1 MTKEI
6 IALESI
12 AQRIL
17 VLRGQMVMIDADLA
31 ELYDVDTKRL
41 NEQVKRNIERF
52 PSDFM
57 FQLSAEEKI
66 EVVANCDHLAK
77 LKYSQTLPQGGE
89 RVKQLFSPLEPLSP
103 NANATVGASLL
114 AKQTDRQQ
122 AGSYTS
128 DAQRS
133 AKQRGISLIEL
144 IIFIVIISVALT
156 GILLVMNQTTAHSAD
171 PMVRKQALA
180 IAESILEEVELMPFT
195 YCDPDDPAAG
205 LDTTVDTTPC
215 TLPAGGEDAAMGPEA
230 GETRYS
236 ATTPFDNVSDY
247 HGFNMPANSIMDIT
261 NTNTGVNGY
270 TLQPITVAAI
280 DYGGIT
286 AASGD
291 ALLITVTV
299 TDPSGTDIVLE
310 GIRTRYSPRSLP

>member
-1 MTKEI
+1 MNNAEDNYQI
-6 IALESI
+6 IRQIQDGRDFL
-12 AQRIL
+12 L
-17 VLRGQMVMIDADLA
+17 TMI
-31 ELYDVDTKRL
+31 
-41 NEQVKRNIERF
+41 EQN
-52 PSDFM
+52 P
-57 FQLSAEEKI
+57 
-66 EVVANCDHLAK
+66 
-77 LKYSQTLPQGGE
+77 
-89 RVKQLFSPLEPLSP
+89 
-103 NANATVGASLL
+103 SLL
-114 AKQTDRQQ
+114 KTAEPRIRELFK
-122 AGSYTS
+122 YE
-128 DAQRS
+128 RS
-133 AKQRGISLIEL
+133 EDVTPIGKQRGISLIEL

-195 YCDPDDPAAG
+195 YCDPDDLNAASATSATVGGSGCNSTIESIG
-205 LDTTVDTTPC
+205 L
-215 TLPAGGEDAAMGPEA
+215 EAAFAEQPTD
-230 GETRYS
+230 ETRYHAS
-236 ATTPFDNVSDY
+236 TPFDNVNDY
-247 HGFNMPANSIMDIT
+247 NGFGMVAGSIMDIT